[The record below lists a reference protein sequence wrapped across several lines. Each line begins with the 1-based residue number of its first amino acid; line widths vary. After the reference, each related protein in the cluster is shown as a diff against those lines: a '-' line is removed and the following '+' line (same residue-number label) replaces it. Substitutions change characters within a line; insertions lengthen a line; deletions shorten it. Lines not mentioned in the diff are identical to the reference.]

1 MIDIQKLR
9 QLQSDVLLQAV
20 RMSVSQMEMSALQM
34 RLLLATPQRI
44 KVSASQAQRRK
55 PPAGAL
61 QIRCHD

>member
-44 KVSASQAQRRK
+44 KVSAGSARNRK
-55 PPAGAL
+55 PPAVGI